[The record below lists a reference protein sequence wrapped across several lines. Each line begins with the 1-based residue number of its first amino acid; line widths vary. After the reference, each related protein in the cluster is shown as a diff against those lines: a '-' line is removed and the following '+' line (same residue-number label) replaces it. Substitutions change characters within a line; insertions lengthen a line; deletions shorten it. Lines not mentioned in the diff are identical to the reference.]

1 MSEQQPTTNAT
12 DPFSSFLDNVQ
23 DLRGDDTTVRSTAHT
38 SRVSAEGWLPAEQ
51 NPGPDTAA

>member
-1 MSEQQPTTNAT
+1 MDKQQPTTSDD
-12 DPFSSFLDNVQ
+12 DPISSFLDNVQ
-23 DLRGDDTTVRSTAHT
+23 ALRGDDTTVRSTAHT